1 MKKVLFVLF
10 ALCLV
15 SSLAFA
21 ADYTSTATVTD
32 ASTAATTELSTTATT
47 GTATPA
53 TTTVT
58 TESAA
63 PMTTTV
69 TKESAVAA
77 PATTT
82 VTTESA
88 APMTTTVTTSTV
100 ATIPATVSL
109 KGDVIDNTCAS
120 ANRDK
125 LAEFVKTHTKQ
136 CALMPGCIESG
147 YSFYANGKLYAFDKD
162 SYAKVVEFLK
172 KADSKL
178 QVAITAK
185 QVGDELSLVS
195 IENQK

>member
-1 MKKVLFVLF
+1 MKKVFFVLF

-21 ADYTSTATVTD
+21 AEYTSTATVTD
-32 ASTAATTELSTTATT
+32 ASTAAATEMSTTATT
-47 GTATPA
+47 GTTTPA
-53 TTTVT
+53 SATVT
-58 TESAA
+58 TASA
-63 PMTTTV
+63 T
-69 TKESAVAA
+69 
-77 PATTT
+77 
-82 VTTESA
+82 
-88 APMTTTVTTSTV
+88 PMTTTVTTSTV
-100 ATIPATVSL
+100 ATTPETVVL
-109 KGDVIDNTCAS
+109 KGDVIDNTCAN

-136 CALMPGCIESG
+136 CALMPGCVESG

-162 SYAKVVEFLK
+162 SNAKIVEFLK